1 MSSAAPPPDP
11 AALRALSRLFPTLDA
26 ALAELA
32 RLSAE
37 LTYHKGTVHVI
48 SDIHG
53 EHAKLRHVINNASG
67 ALRPLVE
74 ELFREEMG
82 PAQLRQFLTLLF
94 YPAETLASLQWQN
107 TDEQQIFCRRAL
119 RQVFRLIQ
127 VLARN

>member
-1 MSSAAPPPDP
+1 MSNAAPPPDP
-11 AALRALSRLFPTLDA
+11 AALRALSRLFPSLDA

-67 ALRPLVE
+67 ALRGALSQD
-74 ELFREEMG
+74 L
-82 PAQLRQFLTLLF
+82 
-94 YPAETLASLQWQN
+94 Y
-107 TDEQQIFCRRAL
+107 CRL
-119 RQVFRLIQ
+119 
-127 VLARN
+127 